1 MSVRLDD
8 IPAAITAIAAGRP
21 VLVVDDEDRENE
33 GDIIFAAQHATPEL
47 MGWTVRYTSG
57 VICVP
62 LPKSYA
68 DRLMLPP
75 MTAVNED
82 AKGTA
87 YTVSCD
93 AAAGITTGISAGDR
107 AVTSRILADPGA
119 AASELTRPGHIFP
132 LRAHDDGVRGRRG
145 HTEAAVEL
153 ARLAGCTPVGVIA
166 ELVHDEGTMMRLPAL
181 REFAD
186 AHGLPLVSIEDLV
199 VYLETVDL
207 QTVDLETLDLETA
220 SLNTANPD
228 TAYPAAKLPEPST
241 AAGEPA
247 DPLESAAAV
256 VPGPEVQLP
265 TAFGNF
271 TARAWTDPRT
281 GAEHMSIS
289 APGTGLRH
297 HAEWP
302 GPAGNGNR
310 APLVR
315 LHSEC
320 LTGDVFASY
329 RCDCGEQLEQALDLI
344 SMHGGTVIY
353 LRGHEGRGI
362 GLANKLRAYALQEAG
377 ADTVEANEQLG
388 LPVDARNY
396 QAAAEI
402 LHALGLDWIRLL
414 SNNPLKRDRLR
425 EFGITVEAMVPSEVP
440 LRAENERYLQTKRDR
455 MNHHLSLLRT
465 EPVHQI

>member
-1 MSVRLDD
+1 MSIRLDS
-8 IPAAITAIAAGRP
+8 IAAAVEAVAAGRP
-21 VLVVDDEDRENE
+21 VVVVDDEDRENE

-47 MGWTVRYTSG
+47 MGWTVRYSSG

-62 LPKSYA
+62 LPGAHA
-68 DRLMLPP
+68 DRLNLPP

-93 AAAGITTGISAGDR
+93 AAAGITTGISAADR
-107 AVTSRILADPGA
+107 ATTSRILADPTA
-119 AASELTRPGHIFP
+119 VASDLTRPGHIFP

-145 HTEAAVEL
+145 HTEAAVDL

-166 ELVHDEGTMMRLPAL
+166 ELVHDGGTMMRLPAL

-186 AHGLPLVSIEDLV
+186 THGVPLVSIEDLAA
-199 VYLETVDL
+199 YLDG
-207 QTVDLETLDLETA
+207 LDGRGA
-220 SLNTANPD
+220 SE
-228 TAYPAAKLPEPST
+228 PAVPGSD
-241 AAGEPA
+241 AAGAEA
-247 DPLESAAAV
+247 GRDWGTAV

-265 TAFGNF
+265 TAFGEF

-281 GAEHMSIS
+281 GAEHLSVS
-289 APGTGLRH
+289 APGTGLQ
-297 HAEWP
+297 P
-302 GPAGNGNR
+302 DTAG

-320 LTGDVFASY
+320 LTGDVFGSY
-329 RCDCGEQLEQALDLI
+329 RCDCGEQLEQALELI
-344 SMHGGTVIY
+344 QLHGGTVIY

-388 LPVDARNY
+388 LPVDARDY
-396 QAAAEI
+396 QAAADI
-402 LHALGLDWIRLL
+402 LHNLGLHRIRLL
-414 SNNPLKRDRLR
+414 SNNPAKRDRLQHH
-425 EFGITVEAMVPSEVP
+425 GITVEAMVPSEVP
-440 LRAENERYLQTKRDR
+440 VRAENERYLETKRDR
-455 MNHHLSLLRT
+455 MNHRLTLLRT
-465 EPVHQI
+465 QPVRQG